1 MPTDPSTEIYEAMD
15 RAGLV
20 TGHIL
25 SRRVSMEKIISEIR
39 AKLVVEIKGIIER
52 KTDGNN

>member
-1 MPTDPSTEIYEAMD
+1 MPTDPSTEIYESMD

-25 SRRVSMEKIISEIR
+25 SRRVSMEKLVNDIR
-39 AKLVVEIKGIIER
+39 VKLVVEIKELIER
-52 KTDGNN
+52 REDDSF